1 MSKET
6 WIVTDY
12 EETVVYVG
20 DYEGAKKAYAKE
32 LENAERDLADECFS
46 ESEMGLKVIL
56 ARVDRALNM
65 YLTEDEENNKIWEME
80 KLDFSPIAD
89 NLKKYYVAKDEKGC
103 YWRNNN
109 GSHVLENKYLFAYS
123 KAAHEYA
130 DKKGLTV
137 AEVVLKETSNLVDVS
152 TLLGKA
158 EVFGV
163 EE

>member
-20 DYEGAKKAYAKE
+20 DYEGAEKAYAKE

-65 YLTEDEENNKIWEME
+65 YLAEDEENNKIWEME

-89 NLKKYYVAKDEKGC
+89 NLKKYYVVKDE
-103 YWRNNN
+103 
-109 GSHVLENKYLFAYS
+109 
-123 KAAHEYA
+123 
-130 DKKGLTV
+130 KGLTV

-152 TLLGKA
+152 TLLDKT